1 MSRFFRALV
10 ILLLVASCG
19 GGGGSGTSPDNLDN
33 ACSILQ
39 QRPTYYRA
47 FKAAERRWGVPV
59 HVQMATIYQESK
71 FDSDARTPLRY
82 SLGVIPVGRQS
93 SAFGYSQ
100 ALDGT
105 WKEYLVSSTAR
116 RNARRDDIRDATD
129 FMGWYMKQSHDQL
142 NLPMWDARNHYLA
155 YHEGRTGY
163 RRGSY
168 NSKAWLLRVSS
179 EVGERAVVYS
189 QQLRNCRHAR

>member
-1 MSRFFRALV
+1 MSRLLRACV

-19 GGGGSGTSPDNLDN
+19 GGGGSGTSPRNLDN
-33 ACSILQ
+33 ACALLGE
-39 QRPTYYRA
+39 RPTYFRA
-47 FKAAERRWGVPV
+47 FRATERKWGVPV

-82 SLGVIPVGRQS
+82 ALGVIPVGRQS

-105 WKEYLVSSTAR
+105 WKEYLADEGR
-116 RNARRDDIRDATD
+116 PGARRDNIRDATD
-129 FMGWYMKQSHDQL
+129 FMGWYM
-142 NLPMWDARNHYLA
+142 NLTKEELGIPLWDARRQYLA

-168 NSKAWLLRVSS
+168 NQKAWLLRVAS
-179 EVGERAVVYS
+179 EVGQRALVYER
-189 QQLRNCRHAR
+189 QLKSCRAARR